1 MYVDRTTFKRNGSL
15 GYYITWSEMEK
26 QNIKAKLG
34 LFGWFL
40 PFYYT
45 ILWQDDSKWRR
56 SLCSFVCKRITL
68 ASPTSPL
75 IEQQLSSHSD
85 KIRI

>member
-45 ILWQDDSKWRR
+45 ILW
-56 SLCSFVCKRITL
+56 
-68 ASPTSPL
+68 
-75 IEQQLSSHSD
+75 
-85 KIRI
+85 

>member
-1 MYVDRTTFKRNGSL
+1 MKQEGFFLFSQFRARDVLKGISFLSFYKLCIHMHVDRTTFKRNGSL

-40 PFYYT
+40 PFYHH
-45 ILWQDDSKWRR
+45 
-56 SLCSFVCKRITL
+56 VVG
-68 ASPTSPL
+68 
-75 IEQQLSSHSD
+75 
-85 KIRI
+85 